1 MGTPDLRTTRKVVST
16 IYGTLLLL
24 CIGVIAIVHIAGR
37 KAEMEKGTTRLN
49 GITAGLAA
57 QLNADHVQ
65 LVLDRYDGRG
75 MLIKNTQDA
84 WYYVLSD
91 QLRKAAEHNGISGPI
106 RVLTYDSL
114 KQELQIAVSSTQV
127 PEFRM
132 PCTDAA
138 PVITRTYGHTGHAE
152 VRIGEEET
160 LLSHAALRNASG
172 ALVGTVV
179 ATMPV
184 NEVLGG
190 ATSAMW
196 RNIGVALLLFAI
208 VGAGLITAIRRWLER
223 AERASRDL
231 QQRHAGIADSIA
243 YAGKIQR
250 ALVPSPEV
258 YNELFES
265 SFVIDRPKDMVS
277 GDFHWYQRI
286 DEDTCFVA
294 AADCTGHGLPGA
306 MLAAIG
312 CSLLNEIV
320 PRQSNSDPAELLG
333 QLNTRLITTLHQ
345 QGVARGA
352 GDGMDVAL
360 CRIDRK
366 AREIL
371 FAGAFRPL
379 FWLHEGQLTVING
392 DRKPIGGSQHELDR
406 RFTVHRLAYSPGDR
420 IYLFSDGYVDQFGG
434 PERKRFMSAR
444 LQDLLGG
451 SRALTMGEQ
460 AELLERAFTEWKGS
474 EEQVD
479 DVCVLGLAV

>member
-190 ATSAMW
+190 ATSALW

-286 DEDTCFVA
+286 DE
-294 AADCTGHGLPGA
+294 
-306 MLAAIG
+306 
-312 CSLLNEIV
+312 
-320 PRQSNSDPAELLG
+320 
-333 QLNTRLITTLHQ
+333 
-345 QGVARGA
+345 
-352 GDGMDVAL
+352 
-360 CRIDRK
+360 
-366 AREIL
+366 
-371 FAGAFRPL
+371 
-379 FWLHEGQLTVING
+379 
-392 DRKPIGGSQHELDR
+392 
-406 RFTVHRLAYSPGDR
+406 
-420 IYLFSDGYVDQFGG
+420 
-434 PERKRFMSAR
+434 
-444 LQDLLGG
+444 
-451 SRALTMGEQ
+451 
-460 AELLERAFTEWKGS
+460 
-474 EEQVD
+474 
-479 DVCVLGLAV
+479 